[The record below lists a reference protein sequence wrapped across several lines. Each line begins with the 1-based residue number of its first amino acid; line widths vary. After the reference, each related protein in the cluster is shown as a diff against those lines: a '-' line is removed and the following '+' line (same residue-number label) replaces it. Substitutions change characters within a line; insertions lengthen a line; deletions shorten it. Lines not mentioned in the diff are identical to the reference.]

1 MASTLSPA
9 ARAAIKAEFKLV
21 SAWNGRVAAS
31 AFEAAVLKHPRLQM
45 LQDERGRS
53 HRHRESSKKVLGCY
67 RQMVLRMEHV
77 LSRSSLALVG

>member
-1 MASTLSPA
+1 MIFPLDQFVSQRTFDPVASTLSPA

-53 HRHRESSKKVLGCY
+53 HRHRESSKKVLGC
-67 RQMVLRMEHV
+67 
-77 LSRSSLALVG
+77 